1 MAKKNSMW
9 KSDWLAGL
17 LVGLLFIFF
26 KLADFGPT
34 AAIER
39 DLYDRGVRGTERD
52 LQTSR
57 DLAIIAI
64 DDKSIERLG
73 RWPWSRNVI
82 AELIPRLGE
91 AKVIGLA
98 VFFFEPQIDPGMKYV
113 EQLED
118 IYRDASL
125 DQRQNDFSSKFEQT
139 LAEAHLELD
148 ADAALVDA
156 IATADNVV
164 LPMLFRL
171 PENPP
176 VGRPDSGL
184 PEFAITSLID
194 TIDGGSGDE
203 VSPGK
208 LADLVLWPL
217 DFYAGAAAGLG
228 HLSLDQD
235 ADGGVRADLLAVNYY
250 DNYFPSLSL
259 RIAARSLNLGMEDVR
274 IKLGEGLSLGRLN
287 ILTDESLRMRS
298 AFYLDGTGGR
308 VRAAFSTYS
317 FVDVYDG
324 TIPIEQFKNKIV
336 LIGPTAAGLGTAT
349 VTPISKGEHP
359 VSLLAHFITSILSED
374 FYTRPGWV
382 FGAEFGLL
390 ALITLYL
397 MLLVPRLAA
406 GIAAG
411 ASLVLLIG
419 LLVAGYVLLSGQAVW
434 LQTGTA
440 AALLLVGHLLLTT
453 KRFLVTERG
462 KEQVE
467 SAAVEDNKMLGLS
480 FQAQGQLDM
489 ALDKFRKM
497 PINDGVADLLY
508 NLSLDF
514 ERKRQFAKAGA
525 IYDVILAHDKKFKD
539 VKDRK
544 ERAGNLETT
553 LVLGGGGAAAG
564 GTLIMDPSNMPTLGR
579 YTIDRELGKGAMGIV
594 YEGHDPKINRVVAI
608 KTMALAQ
615 EFEGP
620 ELDEAKERFFREAE
634 TAGSLNHPN
643 IVTIYDAGE
652 DQELA
657 YIAMQFMS
665 GTDLSGYTRK
675 ESLMPAYSVMV
686 IISKVAEALDFA
698 HKNGI
703 VHRDVKPANVMMLED
718 KTIKVMD
725 FGIARITESSKTK
738 TGVVMG
744 TPSYMSPE
752 QLAGKHVD
760 GRSDLFSLTVMMYEL
775 LTGSRPFTGDSM
787 ATLMFSIAQGEHTDI
802 REVAPD
808 LPTEIV
814 EIIDFG
820 LNKLPEERFQTG
832 KEFAAAVV
840 KAARAMRAG

>member
-1 MAKKNSMW
+1 MKNTSIW

-17 LVGLLFIFF
+17 LIGLLFVMF

-34 AAIER
+34 AAFER
-39 DLYDRGVRGTERD
+39 DLYDRGVRGTDRD
-52 LQTSR
+52 LKTSR

-82 AELIPRLGE
+82 AELIPRLSE

-98 VFFFEPQIDPGMKYV
+98 VFYSEPQIDPGMKYV

-118 IYRDASL
+118 HYRNAGL
-125 DQRQNDFSSKFEQT
+125 DQATGDFSAKFEET
-139 LAEAHLELD
+139 LVNAYLELD

-156 IATADNVV
+156 IANAENVV
-164 LPMLFRL
+164 LPMVFRL
-171 PENPP
+171 PQNPP
-176 VGRPDSGL
+176 IGRPDGGL
-184 PEFAITSLID
+184 PGFSEPSLISNVD
-194 TIDGGSGDE
+194 SVAGTE
-203 VSPGK
+203 ATPGR

-217 DFYAGAAAGLG
+217 DFYAGAAAGMG

-235 ADGGVRADLLAVNYY
+235 VDGGVRADLLAVNYY
-250 DNYFPSLSL
+250 DNYFPSMSL
-259 RIAARSLNLGMEDVR
+259 MIAARSLNLSMADVS
-274 IKLGEGLSLGRLN
+274 INLGESISLGRLN
-287 ILTDESLRMRS
+287 ILTDEALRMRS
-298 AFYLDGTGGR
+298 AFYLDRSSGEAR
-308 VRAAFSTYS
+308 QAFASYS

-324 TIPIEQFKNKIV
+324 TIPLDQFKDKIV

-349 VTPISKGEHP
+349 VTPISKSEHP
-359 VSLLAHFITSILSED
+359 VSLLGHFITSILNED
-374 FYTRPGWV
+374 FYTRPAWV
-382 FGAEFGLL
+382 GGAELGVL

-397 MLLVPRLAA
+397 MLLMPRLAA

-411 ASLVLLIG
+411 ASLLLLIG
-419 LLVAGYVLLSGQAVW
+419 LLVANYMLLSGQAIW

-440 AALLLVGHLLLTT
+440 VALLVVGHLLLTT

-462 KEQVE
+462 KERVE
-467 SAAVEDNKMLGLS
+467 SAAVEDNRMLGLS

-497 PINDGVADLLY
+497 PMDSGVAELLY
-508 NLSLDF
+508 NLSMDF
-514 ERKRQFAKAGA
+514 ERKRQFGKAGA
-525 IYDVILAHDKKFKD
+525 IYDVILGYDKKFKD

-544 ERAGNLETT
+544 ERAGNLEST
-553 LVLGGGGAAAG
+553 LVMGGGGMAAG
-564 GTLIMDPSNMPTLGR
+564 GTLIMDPNNKPTLGR
-579 YTIDRELGKGAMGIV
+579 YMIDRELGKGAMGIV

-620 ELDEAKERFFREAE
+620 ELEEVKERFFREAE

-657 YIAMQFMS
+657 YIAMEYMS

-675 ESLMPAYSVMV
+675 DKLMPAYSVMV

-698 HKNGI
+698 HAHGI
-703 VHRDVKPANVMMLED
+703 VHRDVKPANVMLLED

-760 GRSDLFSLTVMMYEL
+760 GRSDLFSLTVMMFEM

-802 REVAPD
+802 REVNPD
-808 LPTEIV
+808 LPVDVV
-814 EIIDFG
+814 EIINHG
-820 LNKLPEERFQTG
+820 LKKLPEERFQTG

-840 KAARAMRAG
+840 KAARAMRAA

>member
-1 MAKKNSMW
+1 MAKK
-9 KSDWLAGL
+9 KSILKTDWLAGL
-17 LVGLLFIFF
+17 LIGLLFVIF

-34 AAIER
+34 AALER
-39 DLYDRGVRGTERD
+39 DLYDRGVRGTDRD

-82 AELIPRLGE
+82 AELILQLSE

-98 VFFFEPQIDPGMKYV
+98 VFYSEPQVDPGMKYV
-113 EQLED
+113 EKLED
-118 IYRDASL
+118 IYRGADL
-125 DQRQNDFSSKFEQT
+125 DQQQNAFSGQFEET
-139 LAEAHLELD
+139 LALAYLELD

-156 IATADNVV
+156 IANAENVV

-176 VGRPDSGL
+176 IGRPDGGL
-184 PEFAITSLID
+184 PEFAANSLID
-194 TIDGGSGDE
+194 NVEIPAEGQVD
-203 VSPGK
+203 PGR

-217 DFYAGAAAGLG
+217 DYYAGAAKGMG

-235 ADGGVRADLLAVNYY
+235 PDGGVRADLLAVNYY

-259 RIAARSLNLGMEDVR
+259 MIAARSLNLSMADVR
-274 IKLGEGLSLGRLN
+274 INLGESISLGRLN
-287 ILTDESLRMRS
+287 ILTDNYLRMRS
-298 AFYLDGTGGR
+298 AFYLDRSSGEAR
-308 VRAAFSTYS
+308 QAFATYS
-317 FVDVYDG
+317 FADVADG
-324 TIPIEQFKNKIV
+324 TVPIDQFKNKIV
-336 LIGPTAAGLGTAT
+336 LIGPTAAGLGTST
-349 VTPISKGEHP
+349 VTPISKGEQP
-359 VSLLAHFITSILSED
+359 VNLLAHFITSILNED
-374 FYTRPGWV
+374 FYTRPVWV
-382 FGAEFGLL
+382 DGAEFGLL
-390 ALITLYL
+390 VLVTLYL
-397 MLLVPRLAA
+397 MLVVPRLAA
-406 GIAAG
+406 GVAAG
-411 ASLVLLIG
+411 ASLLLLIT
-419 LLVAGYVLLSGQAVW
+419 LLVAGYLLLTGQAVW

-440 AALLLVGHLLLTT
+440 ASLLLIGHLLLTT
-453 KRFLVTERG
+453 KKFLVTERG

-497 PINDGVADLLY
+497 PMNDSVAELLY
-508 NLSLDF
+508 NLSMDF
-514 ERKRQFAKAGA
+514 ERKRQFGKAGA
-525 IYDVILAHDKKFKD
+525 IYDVILGHDKKFKD

-544 ERAGNLETT
+544 ERAGNLEST
-553 LVLGGGGAAAG
+553 LVLGAGGAAAG
-564 GTLIMDPSNMPTLGR
+564 GTLIMDPNNKPTLGR
-579 YTIDRELGKGAMGIV
+579 YMVDRELGKGAMGIV

-608 KTMALAQ
+608 KTMALSQ

-657 YIAMQFMS
+657 YIAMEFMS

-675 ESLMPAYSVMV
+675 ESLMPPYSVMV

-698 HKNGI
+698 HAHGI
-703 VHRDVKPANVMMLED
+703 VHRDVKPANVMLLKD
-718 KTIKVMD
+718 NTVKVMD

-760 GRSDLFSLTVMMYEL
+760 GRSDLFSLTVMMFEM
-775 LTGSRPFTGDSM
+775 LTGTRPFTGDSM
-787 ATLMFSIAQGEHTDI
+787 ATLMFSISQGEHTDI
-802 REVAPD
+802 REVNPD
-808 LPTEIV
+808 LPPEVV
-814 EIIDFG
+814 EIINHG
-820 LNKLPEERFQTG
+820 LKKLPEERFQTG

-840 KAARAMRAG
+840 KAARVLRAG

>member
-1 MAKKNSMW
+1 LNKNTPIW

-17 LVGLLFIFF
+17 IIGLLFVAF

-34 AAIER
+34 AALER

-52 LQTSR
+52 LETSR

-82 AELIPRLGE
+82 AEMIPRLNE

-98 VFFFEPQIDPGMKYV
+98 VFYSEPQIDPGMKYV

-118 IYRDASL
+118 IYRDAGL
-125 DQRQNDFSSKFEQT
+125 DQQQNAFTDNFEQA
-139 LAEAHLELD
+139 LINAYLELD

-156 IATADNVV
+156 IGNAENVI
-164 LPMLFRL
+164 LPMVFRL
-171 PENPP
+171 PQNPP
-176 VGRPDSGL
+176 IGRPDGGL
-184 PEFAITSLID
+184 PEFALPALIENVESPP
-194 TIDGGSGDE
+194 GSE
-203 VSPGK
+203 IQPGR

-217 DFYAGAAAGLG
+217 EYYAGVAAGLG

-235 ADGGVRADLLAVNYY
+235 VDGGVRSELLAVNYY
-250 DNYFPSLSL
+250 DDFFPSMSL
-259 RIAARSLNLGMEDVR
+259 MIAARSLNLGMDDVK
-274 IKLGEGLSLGRLN
+274 ITLGESISLGRLN
-287 ILTDESLRMRS
+287 ILTDDLLHMRS
-298 AFYLDGTGGR
+298 AFYLDKSGDQ
-308 VRAAFSTYS
+308 VRQAFSTYS

-336 LIGPTAAGLGTAT
+336 LIGPTAAGLGTTT

-359 VSLLAHFITSILSED
+359 VNLLGHFITSILNED
-374 FYTRPGWV
+374 FYTRPAWV
-382 FGAEFGLL
+382 ALAELGVL
-390 ALITLYL
+390 ALVTIYL

-411 ASLVLLIG
+411 ASLMLLIG
-419 LLVAGYVLLSGQAVW
+419 LLMTDYLLLSGQAIW
-434 LQTGTA
+434 FQTGTA
-440 AALLLVGHLLLTT
+440 AALLVVGHLLLTT
-453 KRFLVTERG
+453 KRFLVTEQG
-462 KEQVE
+462 KERVE

-497 PINDGVADLLY
+497 PMDHAVADLLY
-508 NLSLDF
+508 NLALDF
-514 ERKRQFAKAGA
+514 ERKRQFGKAGS
-525 IYDVILAHDKKFKD
+525 IYDVLLGYDKKFKD

-544 ERAGNLETT
+544 ERAGNLEST

-564 GTLIMDPSNMPTLGR
+564 GTLIMDPNNKPTLGR
-579 YTIDRELGKGAMGIV
+579 YMIDRELGKGAMGIV

-608 KTMALAQ
+608 KTMALAA
-615 EFEGP
+615 EFEGA

-634 TAGSLNHPN
+634 TAGRLNHPN

-657 YIAMQFMS
+657 YIAMEFMT
-665 GTDLSGYTRK
+665 GTDLAGYTK
-675 ESLMPAYSVMV
+675 KDSLMPAYSVMV

-698 HKNGI
+698 HTHGI
-703 VHRDVKPANVMMLED
+703 VHRDVKPANVMLLAD
-718 KTIKVMD
+718 NTVKVMD

-760 GRSDLFSLTVMMYEL
+760 GRSDLFSLAVMMYEM
-775 LTGSRPFTGDSM
+775 LTGTRPFTGDSM
-787 ATLMFSIAQGEHTDI
+787 ATLMFNISQGEHTDI
-802 REVAPD
+802 REVSPD
-808 LPTEIV
+808 LPAEVV
-814 EIIDFG
+814 EIINHG
-820 LNKLPEERFQTG
+820 LKKLPDERFQTG

-840 KAARAMRAG
+840 KAARALRAG